1 MTDDE
6 PVDAEA
12 KDDPMTDDEA
22 MISMLDVPLLDEDAT
37 ITAPDEYIPR
47 GALVYRRSRFE

>member
-37 ITAPDEYIPR
+37 ITAPAEYIPR